1 MILPRP
7 RAKTPT
13 LGDTKF
19 TILLKGFIV
28 FLIMQS
34 CSASSIKEVAIVIK
48 LTVNVPFTHKRHHTP
63 FKKYWSCIFQEV

>member
-19 TILLKGFIV
+19 TILLKAFIV

-34 CSASSIKEVAIVIK
+34 CSASSIKEVDHESK
-48 LTVNVPFTHKRHHTP
+48 PLPWGHK
-63 FKKYWSCIFQEV
+63 I